1 VKTDREVVLEAAQ
14 IIRDNGFGKREY
26 YNEDTNC
33 YCVIG
38 AIRQAVFGFVNRML
52 SIPELESDEYRQM
65 NRIEKHISRL
75 LIAQGEWEN
84 LISWNDEAETTRE
97 DVLAL
102 LEQAAEA
109 S

>member
-14 IIRDNGFGKREY
+14 IIRDNGFGKRNY
-26 YNEDTNC
+26 YNDETNC

-38 AIRQAVFGFVNRML
+38 AIRQAVFGFVNRPL
-52 SIPELESDEYRQM
+52 RIPGLESDEYRQM
-65 NRIEKHISRL
+65 NRIEKCINRL
-75 LIAQGEWEN
+75 LIAQGKYPN
-84 LISWNDEAETTRE
+84 IISWNDEAETTRE

>member
-1 VKTDREVVLEAAQ
+1 
-14 IIRDNGFGKREY
+14 
-26 YNEDTNC
+26 
-33 YCVIG
+33 VIG